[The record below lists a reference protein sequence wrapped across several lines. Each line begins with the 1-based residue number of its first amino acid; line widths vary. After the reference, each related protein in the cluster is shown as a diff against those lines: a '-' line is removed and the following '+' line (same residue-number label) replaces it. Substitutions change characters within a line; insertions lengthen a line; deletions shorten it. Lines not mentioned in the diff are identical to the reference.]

1 MGLRNMNIAVALPA
15 TSCCPE
21 IKGSALLPAVSFL
34 YCACKYVY
42 LGITTME
49 FVSIEDTKA

>member
-1 MGLRNMNIAVALPA
+1 MNIAVALPA